1 MNKDLIYFI
10 ELCLADGIISDK
22 ERMVILKKGEELG
35 VSKEECEILIDSLSQ
50 KHQQLNSISSKPTK
64 VEKRE
69 FTRKTVK
76 KIPPAKL
83 NREKFFM
90 DKIYDIEKTIKKI
103 EKDKIQVISELR
115 NSSKIINQKKNNLK
129 LKSIIRDYEKE
140 YSSLIN
146 LFIKKIE
153 DDISAKFVKTKIIIE
168 NHKKANVDLDNLSKI
183 IDKDT
188 KWDNS
193 NLNRKYDLRRI
204 LFNLLGIFSIVPALT
219 SVSLKKH
226 ISPIFVITMGIIF
239 LCTAAYYG
247 NKKSQ
252 NVMNFTD
259 EDVKTITQKNTEFF
273 KPKIDKLKERKKIVN
288 RIQIILDHIQT
299 LEQN

>member
-1 MNKDLIYFI
+1 
-10 ELCLADGIISDK
+10 
-22 ERMVILKKGEELG
+22 
-35 VSKEECEILIDSLSQ
+35 
-50 KHQQLNSISSKPTK
+50 
-64 VEKRE
+64 
-69 FTRKTVK
+69 
-76 KIPPAKL
+76 
-83 NREKFFM
+83 
-90 DKIYDIEKTIKKI
+90 
-103 EKDKIQVISELR
+103 LR

-188 KWDNS
+188 RWDNS

-204 LFNLLGIFSIVPALT
+204 LFNLLGVFSFVLVFF
-219 SVSLKKH
+219 SDSLQKH
-226 ISPIFVITMGIIF
+226 ISPIFVTLDFKEINPESFTKGAFLTMAIIF
-239 LCTAAYYG
+239 WCTAAYYG